1 MLKKKSITCLKPEM
15 VYWGGLVDVVAFDK
29 TGTLT
34 KNKLKF
40 VGVTENEM
48 ICPVDKI

>member
-1 MLKKKSITCLKPEM
+1 M

-34 KNKLKF
+34 KKKLKLI
-40 VGVTENEM
+40 GVTENEM
-48 ICPVDKI
+48 ICAIFEI